1 MKQQGK
7 KLNVSGL
14 LTLLLFAVFGVCILS
29 VLLTGADAYRRLRER
44 DQSSY
49 SRRTAAQYIATKVRQ
64 ADGMGKV
71 YAASFDGV
79 RGEGDT
85 LFLEEE
91 IDGTVYCTRIYC
103 HEGYIRELFAE
114 VQGEFSPE
122 DGEKILKAEEAR
134 FALQDGLLTVELSL
148 AEGEREE
155 LSLFLRSG
163 EVAS

>member
-1 MKQQGK
+1 
-7 KLNVSGL
+7 
-14 LTLLLFAVFGVCILS
+14 
-29 VLLTGADAYRRLRER
+29 
-44 DQSSY
+44 
-49 SRRTAAQYIATKVRQ
+49 
-64 ADGMGKV
+64 
-71 YAASFDGV
+71 
-79 RGEGDT
+79 
-85 LFLEEE
+85 
-91 IDGTVYCTRIYC
+91 VYCTRIYC

>member
-29 VLLTGADAYRRLRER
+29 VLLTGADAYQRLRER

-49 SRRTAAQYIATKVRQ
+49 SRRTVTQYIATKVRQ

-103 HEGYIRELFAE
+103 HDGYIRELFAE
-114 VQGEFSPE
+114 ARGEFSPE
-122 DGEKILKAEEAR
+122 DGEKILEAEEAR
-134 FALQDGLLTVELSL
+134 FALENGLLTVEISL

>member
-1 MKQQGK
+1 MKQQRK

-29 VLLTGADAYRRLRER
+29 VLLTGADAYQRLRER

-49 SRRTAAQYIATKVRQ
+49 SRRTVTQYIATKVRQ

-103 HEGYIRELFAE
+103 HDGYIRELFAE
-114 VQGEFSPE
+114 ARGEFSPE
-122 DGEKILKAEEAR
+122 DGEKILEAEEAR
-134 FALQDGLLTVELSL
+134 FALENGLLTVEISL